1 MIHVMIMAGGKGTR
15 FWPLSRQAKPK
26 QFLSILDDQSLL
38 ETTMNR
44 VSGISDNQRTWVLG
58 SQSHRDMFD
67 SLDLSVDPQYLLL
80 EPFGKNT
87 AACIAWGACEAL
99 KEDSD
104 AICVV
109 LSADA
114 WINSSEGFCQT
125 IQQAVDVVK
134 QDDALV
140 TIGIPPTRPHP
151 GYGYIAVDTKKGN
164 TNNTGYS
171 VTAFKE
177 KPSIDQAQSYIDQ
190 GYYWNAGMFV
200 WRASRIMDCI
210 KRHLP
215 THYDVI
221 HSFTGKGIRAAADV
235 SDYYSQLESISI
247 DYGVLEHEVDNMV
260 LIPAQFQWDDIG
272 SWSSLA
278 PHFSQDSNQNAS
290 KHDLMA
296 HHSHR
301 NIVMSPKGKKVV
313 LAHVDDLIIVDTDDA
328 LLILPKEHDQ
338 AIKDI
343 YDKLESEFQ

>member
-1 MIHVMIMAGGKGTR
+1 MLVQTVNR
-15 FWPLSRQAKPK
+15 
-26 QFLSILDDQSLL
+26 LDGLVPVENVFVVTNSEQRDAVLDTCPDLL
-38 ETTMNR
+38 PER
-44 VSGISDNQRTWVLG
+44 VVGEPEG
-58 SQSHRDMFD
+58 RD
-67 SLDLSVDPQYLLL
+67 
-80 EPFGKNT
+80 T
-87 AACIAWGACEAL
+87 AAAVA
-99 KEDSD
+99 
-104 AICVV
+104 
-109 LSADA
+109 LSALLVQRENPSAAFAMLPADHVIEDGA
-114 WINSSEGFCQT
+114 GFRSVLKSSFETAERNDF
-125 IQQAVDVVK
+125 
-134 QDDALV
+134 LV
-140 TIGIPPTRPHP
+140 TIGIKPTFPST
-151 GYGYIAVDTKKGN
+151 GYGYLCRGVEVEQAGGRAVSRVDRF
-164 TNNTGYS
+164 
-171 VTAFKE
+171 VE
-177 KPSIDQAQSYIDQ
+177 KPDLPTAEEYLQEG
-190 GYYWNAGMFV
+190 GYFWNAGMFV

-235 SDYYSQLESISI
+235 CDYYSQLESISI

-301 NIVMSPKGKKVV
+301 NLVMSPKGKKVV